1 MGERSN
7 RERRT
12 LNSQFGY
19 THSVS
24 KDTTKFIK
32 RLKMANVFDP
42 HCKKCVRMGQQQSCR
57 EVSDNCL
64 LKTFLLKKL
73 LQSCAA
79 YKRNPQNHIA
89 AKNCKMVKPPCAPKL
104 AAGCKKCIRECF
116 NIKTVALNAL
126 PSSGQDGSPQAVK
139 LGE

>member
-7 RERRT
+7 RDRRT

-42 HCKKCVRMGQQQSCR
+42 HCKKCVKMGQQQSCR
-57 EVSDNCL
+57 EVNLTTTSQ
-64 LKTFLLKKL
+64 TFNL
-73 LQSCAA
+73 
-79 YKRNPQNHIA
+79 
-89 AKNCKMVKPPCAPKL
+89 
-104 AAGCKKCIRECF
+104 F
-116 NIKTVALNAL
+116 
-126 PSSGQDGSPQAVK
+126 
-139 LGE
+139 